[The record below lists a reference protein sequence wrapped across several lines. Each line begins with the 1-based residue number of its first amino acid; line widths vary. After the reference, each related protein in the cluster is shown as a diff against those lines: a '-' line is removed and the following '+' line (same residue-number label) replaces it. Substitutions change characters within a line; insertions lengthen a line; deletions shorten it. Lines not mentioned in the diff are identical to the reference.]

1 MVFEQ
6 VAVFLLFAAA
16 GYLLGKTKKVNTDH
30 AKILSVLTVY
40 LLFPCNILKT
50 YTANFSAEY
59 ISQKYGFILV
69 SMGIIAV
76 MIIISRLVSGLFSK
90 HPYQRRV
97 YEYSILFSNSG
108 YMGYPLMEALFG
120 EKMLLDMMVFSIPVT
135 TCIYTI
141 GFCSL
146 TKRSLSGKNLL
157 NPAVFAIAAGMVL
170 GISGV
175 QLPGFVTKTFSSAS
189 GCLGPVT
196 MLLAGITVSQFEF
209 KKMVLNYRVYLVS
222 VLRLLVIPL
231 GIAAVLTL
239 LGLERYR
246 LVAAFLYAMPC
257 GLNAV
262 VFPKLV
268 DEDCSVG
275 AAVAFVSTVLCCI
288 TIPVVV
294 DFIV

>member
-16 GYLLGKTKKVNTDH
+16 GYVLGKTKKVNTDH
-30 AKILSVLTVY
+30 SKILSVLTVY
-40 LLFPCNILKT
+40 ILFPCNILKT
-50 YTANFSAEY
+50 YTANFSANY

-69 SMGIIAV
+69 SVGIIAV
-76 MIIISRLVSGLFSK
+76 LIIFSRLVSGLFSK

-135 TCIYTI
+135 TCIYTL

-146 TKRSLSGKNLL
+146 TKRKLSGKNLL
-157 NPAVFAIAAGMVL
+157 NPAVFAIIAGIILGTLQIKLPAFLTKAFAA
-170 GISGV
+170 
-175 QLPGFVTKTFSSAS
+175 AS

-196 MLLAGITVSQFEF
+196 MLLAGITVSQFEL

-222 VLRLLVIPL
+222 GLRLLVIPL
-231 GIAAVLTL
+231 GISALLTL
-239 LGLERYR
+239 LGLESYR

-257 GLNAV
+257 GLNTV

-275 AAVAFVSTVLCCI
+275 AAVAFVSTVLCCV

-294 DFIV
+294 GLIK